1 MPEVEV
7 KPMLRRLPM
16 LLVPILVA
24 SSASLAGCATANED
38 ATATS
43 EARLSE
49 GDATV
54 NVDGLNLRAEP
65 STASAVI
72 TVMPNG
78 ARVHVRGDGQDGF
91 VPVTFGDAQGWA
103 WGEYLTPAASV
114 HLGSLADAVNA
125 LAAEAPQR
133 SPGTEIAIGVQDL
146 TTGEYAGANDVER
159 HVSASSA
166 KAIWVAAALH
176 AGADLSDIA
185 LPIFRDSNNELS
197 GVAIDRAGGCDAVND
212 FAWNTVGMERTL
224 LASWFS
230 GRRSSNQGQL
240 GGDNYFTAKD
250 NVLFL
255 TRVDR
260 GEILDGAK
268 KDLLEQY
275 MTWSPRSG
283 YGGWLGTLLPAAA
296 RDSMM
301 HKAGWL
307 PRESYPAYATMNELG
322 IVQVPGG
329 NRYAVSIL
337 ARHGQ
342 DYWGKQQRF
351 LERASC
357 VIYRTIAQDSSLGC
371 RD

>member
-1 MPEVEV
+1 M
-7 KPMLRRLPM
+7 RWRLSLLAPIVGS
-16 LLVPILVA
+16 LLVSV
-24 SSASLAGCATANED
+24 AGCAAPAGD
-38 ATATS
+38 DVGTS
-43 EARLSE
+43 EARFSE
-49 GDATV
+49 GEAEV
-54 NVDGLNLRAEP
+54 NTDGLNLREGP
-65 STASAVI
+65 STGTRVLAV
-72 TVMPNG
+72 MARG
-78 ARVHVRGDGQDGF
+78 ARVLVRGEGQDGF

-103 WGEYLTPAASV
+103 WSEYLTPV
-114 HLGSLADAVNA
+114 RPVQIDSLAVAVNA

-133 SPGTEIAIGVQDL
+133 SPGTDIAIAVQNL
-146 TTGEYAGANDVER
+146 STGEYAGAGDVER

-185 LPIFRDSNNELS
+185 RPIFKDSNNELS
-197 GVAIDRAGGCDAVND
+197 GTAIDRAGGCDAVNE
-212 FAWNTVGMERTL
+212 FAWNAVGMDRTL
-224 LASWFS
+224 LANWFA

-255 TRVDR
+255 TRLDR
-260 GEILDGAK
+260 GEILDSGK
-268 KDLLEQY
+268 KDQLETW

-283 YGGWLGTLLPAAA
+283 YGGWLGTLLPEAA
-296 RDSMM
+296 RASMM

-307 PRESYPAYATMNELG
+307 PRESYPEYATMNELG

-329 NRYAVSIL
+329 DRYAVSIL
-337 ARHGQ
+337 ARYGA
-342 DYWGKQQRF
+342 DYWGKQQSF

-357 VIYRTIAQDSSLGC
+357 VIYRSIAKDRSLGC